1 MMGLMIALVMIAIA
15 WNYYRPYTS
24 LLLYATV
31 AASICVII
39 LYRRNDEDF
48 EA

>member
-1 MMGLMIALVMIAIA
+1 MMGLMIALVIIAIA
-15 WNYYRPYTS
+15 WNCYRPYSS

-31 AASICVII
+31 TAIICVII
-39 LYRRNDEDF
+39 LYRRNDDDF